1 MACSIIE
8 FPRRA
13 IAITAPPG
21 DASMAAVELC
31 EGDPDRL
38 FDLAFVSM
46 TIAKGSDGI
55 ITNPSSVDCLTTAF
69 VALSELLGI
78 TGEAR
83 P

>member
-1 MACSIIE
+1 
-8 FPRRA
+8 
-13 IAITAPPG
+13 
-21 DASMAAVELC
+21 MAAVELC

-46 TIAKGSDGI
+46 TIAKGGSGGI
-55 ITNPSSVDCLTTAF
+55 TTNPSSVDCLTTAF